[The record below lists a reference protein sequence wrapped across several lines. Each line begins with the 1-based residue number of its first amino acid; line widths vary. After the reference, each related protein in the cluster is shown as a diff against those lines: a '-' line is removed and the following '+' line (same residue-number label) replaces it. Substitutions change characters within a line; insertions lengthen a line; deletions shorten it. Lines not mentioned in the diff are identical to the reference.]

1 VDTARVGRHRAQLY
15 LNGIGIV
22 RDQVTAMHAGA
33 FGLVAATTI
42 VYAVTLA
49 GLGRV
54 FRARILAPIGQP
66 ARIDELLAPW
76 VDACGLIRDTSHGA
90 EVVLWAT

>member
-1 VDTARVGRHRAQLY
+1 
-15 LNGIGIV
+15 
-22 RDQVTAMHAGA
+22 MHAGA

-49 GLGRV
+49 GLYGTV

-66 ARIDELLAPW
+66 ARIDELPAP
-76 VDACGLIRDTSHGA
+76 
-90 EVVLWAT
+90 